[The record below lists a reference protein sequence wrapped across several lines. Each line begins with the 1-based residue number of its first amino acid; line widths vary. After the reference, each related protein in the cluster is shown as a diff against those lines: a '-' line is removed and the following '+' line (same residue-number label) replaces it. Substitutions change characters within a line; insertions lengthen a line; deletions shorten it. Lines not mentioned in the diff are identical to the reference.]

1 MSKYKI
7 TAPVTVTGPGW
18 GLAFVN
24 GVAGTDNEAL
34 AKKLSSK
41 GYTVEVEASS
51 AAFVCPVCGKG
62 YQSES
67 GLKSHLKKEHPDF
80 KPEEPPTPGQ
90 NGDTDKDP
98 DKDPDKGTG
107 QGQE

>member
-18 GLAFVN
+18 GLALVN

-67 GLKSHLKKEHPDF
+67 GMKNHMKKEHPDF
-80 KPEEPPTPGQ
+80 RPEDPSTTDQGQ
-90 NGDTDKDP
+90 DTDP
-98 DKDPDKGTG
+98 DKDPG
-107 QGQE
+107 QGQGEE

>member
-62 YQSES
+62 HQSES
-67 GLKSHLKKEHPDF
+67 GMKNHMKKEHPDF
-80 KPEEPPTPGQ
+80 RPEDPST
-90 NGDTDKDP
+90 TD
-98 DKDPDKGTG
+98 
-107 QGQE
+107 QG

>member
-24 GVAGTDNEAL
+24 GVAETDNEAL
-34 AKKLSSK
+34 AKKLASK
-41 GYTVEVEASS
+41 GYNVETEAPA

>member
-51 AAFVCPVCGKG
+51 AAFV
-62 YQSES
+62 
-67 GLKSHLKKEHPDF
+67 
-80 KPEEPPTPGQ
+80 
-90 NGDTDKDP
+90 
-98 DKDPDKGTG
+98 
-107 QGQE
+107 